1 MTKNILS
8 SILLGL
14 LSILAVACGDAG
26 AGAFNEDLDPSEV
39 LTGDQG
45 GAEEAGANLEDEKDD
60 ETGNDDGPDGRDDD
74 GDDEGQ
80 DDRDEDEDVGD
91 EDEVPVV
98 VVGPACGDGNLDA
111 SEMCDDGNDDDADGC
126 SSSCEIE
133 AQGDIAIGVLI
144 DSLSSTEPPAEGSC
158 SGTIDLLVGVKGI
171 AGSGR
176 CILDGTSNTLDYV
189 LNVDLAPSGKVTGEI
204 EVILNGGSHILD
216 VEGSLEDSVLYFE
229 FNGVTLVNQTI
240 RALWTGEQKA
250 ALD

>member
-60 ETGNDDGPDGRDDD
+60 ETGNDDGPDGRDED
-74 GDDEGQ
+74 GNDEGQ
-80 DDRDEDEDVGD
+80 DDRDEDEDLGD
-91 EDEVPVV
+91 EDEVPV

-111 SEMCDDGNDDDADGC
+111 SEMCDDGNDDDGDGC

-158 SGTIDLLVGVKGI
+158 SGTIDLLVGVKAI

-204 EVILNGGSHILD
+204 EVILNVGSHILD

-250 ALD
+250 VLD